1 MNMFV
6 DVMGQFIHALYLLTE
21 TIGFPSYALA
31 IILIGII
38 VRVCLLP
45 LTIIQTKSMI
55 GMQEIQP
62 EMLELQKK
70 YATNREKFS
79 EEMARLYQEYNVKPM
94 AGCLPLL
101 VQMPIIYVL
110 FYTIREYDFNENA
123 AFFWIDSLNNVDPMH
138 ILPFVLGAAMFFQ
151 QKLAMAGTTMDS
163 NNPANQTM
171 KMMLYVMPI
180 MMIFMGWQ
188 FPSGLCLY
196 WITTSVFMVFQQML
210 MNHIRKKELAKRAEE
225 RAARQ
230 AEREKERIEE
240 QKKGQNKSKKKTKQ
254 QLKNEHKQKKRDAA
268 YNAPSKEGS
277 DATYH
282 APKK

>member
-1 MNMFV
+1 
-6 DVMGQFIHALYLLTE
+6 
-21 TIGFPSYALA
+21 
-31 IILIGII
+31 
-38 VRVCLLP
+38 
-45 LTIIQTKSMI
+45 MI

-70 YATNREKFS
+70 YATNREKLS